1 MKNTALITLPKQQI
15 AKIKKSKTRE
25 LDLLEDGMQKQDG
38 FMERFMKLYEKQ
50 MERIY
55 GLMEANMTLQREND
69 ELRNQHKLLTEQ
81 TSGRK
86 QKEEKENEIEPIN
99 YDKMVELSTNLRKI
113 YGYDLERVAY
123 RNALVHMLFTLYQ
136 LKGKA
141 TAVQLF
147 ASADVTEVS
156 GYRYASFLK
165 KARLIE
171 FSPTNKKGFYVMT
184 EVGKLVV
191 QGKIT
196 DEVEFCAA
204 FGKTYAEMPQIYRK

>member
-1 MKNTALITLPKQQI
+1 MKNTALIPLPKQQI
-15 AKIKKSKTRE
+15 AKVKKSKPRE
-25 LDLLEDGMQKQDG
+25 LDLLEDGMLKQDG

-55 GLMEANMTLQREND
+55 GLMEANMALQREND
-69 ELRNQHKLLTEQ
+69 ELRNQHKLLAEK
-81 TSGRK
+81 SIGSK
-86 QKEEKENEIEPIN
+86 QREEKEKELEPIN
-99 YDKMVELSTNLRKI
+99 YDKMVELSTNLRGI

-184 EVGKLVV
+184 EVGKQVV

-196 DEVEFCAA
+196 NTTEFCAA
-204 FGKTYAEMPQIYRK
+204 FGKSYAELRQIYVK